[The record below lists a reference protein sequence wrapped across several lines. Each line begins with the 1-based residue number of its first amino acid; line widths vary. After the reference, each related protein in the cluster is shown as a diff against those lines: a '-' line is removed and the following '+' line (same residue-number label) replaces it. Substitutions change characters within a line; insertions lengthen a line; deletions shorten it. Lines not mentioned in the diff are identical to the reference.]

1 MSEVDSSVG
10 QKCPLCSGGKIEIY
24 IDAKGG
30 TLAADALGSSRT
42 NVTHGK
48 ILRCQT
54 CRFVFSEFRP
64 ADEELHTLYRQMDPT
79 MYEKEAPGRKK
90 TAERHLKMVQRHIS
104 GAKLVDVG
112 CASGSFLDVAS
123 DAGWSVTG
131 VEPSEVLA
139 SLATKALGGRGQ
151 VRCSTLQEANLSPSS
166 FDALTL
172 WDVLEHVTE
181 PVTFLAD
188 CAGLLK
194 PGGYLFANLPD
205 INSIQARV
213 LGARWPLL
221 LAEHLNYFDRETL
234 KLCGEKTGLQ
244 WVAFDRRPASFTLEY
259 ILHRLS
265 QHGIPAS
272 AFGHRMVQQN
282 ALGSL
287 SIPIYLGETF
297 AVWTRS

>member
-1 MSEVDSSVG
+1 MSEVDAVG
-10 QKCPLCSGGKIEIY
+10 PKCPLCSGEKVEIY

-48 ILRCQT
+48 ILRCKS

-79 MYEKEAPGRKK
+79 VYEKEAPGRLK
-90 TAERHLKMVQRHIS
+90 TAQRHLKMVGRHIS
-104 GAKLVDVG
+104 GGKLVDVG
-112 CASGSFLDVAS
+112 CASGSFLTVAAE
-123 DAGWSVTG
+123 AGWAVTG

-139 SLATKALGGRGQ
+139 GLAKEALRDRGE
-151 VRCSTLQEANLSPSS
+151 VYCSTLQEANLAPAS

-172 WDVLEHVTE
+172 WDVLEHVTD
-181 PVTFLAD
+181 PVSFLGD

-213 LGARWPLL
+213 LGERWPLL
-221 LAEHLNYFDRETL
+221 LAEHLNYFDRDTL
-234 KLCGEKTGLQ
+234 KLCGEKNGLK

-265 QHGIPAS
+265 QHRIPAS
-272 AFGHRMVQQN
+272 EFGHRMVQKN
-282 ALGSL
+282 ALGSM